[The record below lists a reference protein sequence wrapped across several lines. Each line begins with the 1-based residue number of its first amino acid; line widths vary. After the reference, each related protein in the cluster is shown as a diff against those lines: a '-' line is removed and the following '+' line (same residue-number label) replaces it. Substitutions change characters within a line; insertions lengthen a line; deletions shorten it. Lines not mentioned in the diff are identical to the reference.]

1 VLLLLL
7 LLLLPL
13 LLCLLRKLGTR
24 LWDWLSIENQQ
35 LCGNFKLSL
44 GGTLGTPLLPCR
56 VHACCLEL
64 QVMAARAT
72 LLACSLHACCLKLQR
87 KAAYVQL
94 LAARTS
100 LLMHSGLSTS
110 SVVKLSDMRL
120 SAA

>member
-1 VLLLLL
+1 MQRCGLGVTQAKCV

-24 LWDWLSIENQQ
+24 PWDWLSIENQQ

-44 GGTLGTPLLPCR
+44 GGTLGTPLLACR
-56 VHACCLEL
+56 LHACCLEL
-64 QVMAARAT
+64 Q
-72 LLACSLHACCLKLQR
+72 R
-87 KAAYVQL
+87 KAADVQL

-100 LLMHSGLSTS
+100 LLMHSGLTTS
-110 SVVKLSDMRL
+110 SAPDAQVIFSDMRL